1 MVHAYSY
8 HRRCCHPYNYHHD
21 HPPHRDILWQ
31 SNVDCYWDS
40 DTSILGN
47 RAVLGEEAASHVPS
61 SQPLDPSFPFLPSL
75 TFFCTGT
82 ALTRRQSLSETVTS
96 PPQNGPQFHVPAGAM
111 HHRITRFAP
120 HTLQRETLSRAICFG
135 RDIVQQVTL
144 SLASFCGNQKLNF
157 SGIWF
162 RRIRNRF
169 STWSDQLNWRV
180 VMPLWHGTPFTGVCG
195 DSSVLPSCNTSAVC

>member
-1 MVHAYSY
+1 MHIPTIVVVVILTTITMITLRIVTSFGRAMSTAIGIRTHQYWETGLYLA
-8 HRRCCHPYNYHHD
+8 RRRRHMCH
-21 HPPHRDILWQ
+21 HPNPIRPFI
-31 SNVDCYWDS
+31 
-40 DTSILGN
+40 
-47 RAVLGEEAASHVPS
+47 
-61 SQPLDPSFPFLPSL
+61 SFCSL
-75 TFFCTGT
+75 LHFFCTGT